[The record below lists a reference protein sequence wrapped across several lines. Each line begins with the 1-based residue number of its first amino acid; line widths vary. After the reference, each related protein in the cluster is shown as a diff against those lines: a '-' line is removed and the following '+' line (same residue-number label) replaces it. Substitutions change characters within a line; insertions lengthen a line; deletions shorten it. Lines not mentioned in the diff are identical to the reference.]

1 MTIETIHTP
10 RLLLQGF
17 SPQAM
22 NELFTQYPKAEIQ
35 RILGHRSE
43 EAYLTDLYKHQN
55 GFSSYNRSFLL
66 FLLTHKTDNLIIGRC
81 GIHNWNK
88 DHRRAEIGYVME
100 DESYRNAGLMSEA
113 VAAILEYGFNELKLH
128 RIEALVGVN
137 NIPSLRIMDKFEFIQ
152 EGLLREHT
160 IQSDG
165 YEDSIFFSKLTHEH
179 RK

>member
-1 MTIETIHTP
+1 MNIETIHTP

-43 EAYLTDLYKHQN
+43 EAYQTDLYKHQN
-55 GFSSYNRSFLL
+55 GYSSYNRSFLL

-88 DHRRAEIGYVME
+88 DHRRAEIGYMME
-100 DESYRNAGLMSEA
+100 DEQYRRAGLMSEA
-113 VAAILEYGFNELKLH
+113 VEAIVHYGFQALQLH

-137 NIPSLRIMDKFEFIQ
+137 NVASLSIMRRFGFVQ
-152 EGLLREHT
+152 EGVLREH
-160 IQSDG
+160 QLDNG
-165 YEDSIFFSKLTHEH
+165 HYEDSILFSKLQHEYGA
-179 RK
+179 